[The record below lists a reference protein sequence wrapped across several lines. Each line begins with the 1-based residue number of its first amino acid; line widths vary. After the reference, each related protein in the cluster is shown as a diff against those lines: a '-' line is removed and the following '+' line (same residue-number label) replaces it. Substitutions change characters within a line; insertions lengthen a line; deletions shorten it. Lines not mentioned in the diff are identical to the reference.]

1 MITLSVPPLA
11 VFKINS
17 AARWVGRD
25 HLEQSGEVGW
35 KLPNFY
41 GFPALSLEFAL
52 CFSFLF
58 FCSYIA
64 NQKRLEIINEDDLE
78 AYVGLKNL

>member
-1 MITLSVPPLA
+1 MITLGVPPLA
-11 VFKINS
+11 VFKVNGG
-17 AARWVGRD
+17 ARWVKRD
-25 HLEQSGEVGW
+25 HLEQSDEVRW

-41 GFPALSLEFAL
+41 GLPALSLEFAPPP
-52 CFSFLF
+52 LF